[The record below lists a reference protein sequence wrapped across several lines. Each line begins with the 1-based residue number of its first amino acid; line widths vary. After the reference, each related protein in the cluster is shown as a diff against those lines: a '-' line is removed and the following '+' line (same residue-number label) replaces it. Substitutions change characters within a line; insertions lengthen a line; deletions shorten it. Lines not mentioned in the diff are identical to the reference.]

1 MYEKHSLKV
10 QDSDMEVLVFR
21 PEGEGPHPGLIVCQH
36 IPVSH
41 AGLEKD
47 PWQIGVG
54 ERLAKAGYVVVMP
67 WVFHWW
73 PAEADISVKR
83 DGFRDDWAVADL
95 AAAFDLLVA
104 RSDVDAERVG
114 IIGHCWGGRVS
125 WLGACHNPKLKA
137 LVTLYGGRIKVPLA
151 DGATPPIELVGGMG
165 CSVLGIFGNDDGN
178 PSPADVEDFRV
189 ALSKAGVPHVFHQYD
204 GAGHG
209 FQDDSNPDRYR
220 EAQSNDAWEKIEAF
234 LGDTLG

>member
-1 MYEKHSLKV
+1 MYEKHNLKV
-10 QDSDMEVLVFR
+10 LDSDMEVLVFL
-21 PEGEGPHPGLIVCQH
+21 PEGEGPHPALIVCQH

-83 DGFRDDWAVADL
+83 EGFRDDWAVADL
-95 AAAFDLLVA
+95 AAAFDFLVG
-104 RSDVDAERVG
+104 RSDVDADRVG
-114 IIGHCWGGRVS
+114 VIGHCWGGRVS

-137 LVTLYGGRIKVPLA
+137 LVTLYGGRIKASFV
-151 DGATPPIELVGGMG
+151 DGATPPVELVDGMG
-165 CSVLGIFGNDDGN
+165 CSVLGVFGNEDQN
-178 PSPADVEDFRV
+178 PSPADVDDLDT
-189 ALSKAGVPHVFHQYD
+189 ALTRAGVPHVFHRYD

-209 FQDDSNPDRYR
+209 FQDDSNPERYR
-220 EAQSNDAWEKIEAF
+220 ENQSNNAWKKILVF
-234 LGDTLG
+234 LQETL

>member
-1 MYEKHSLKV
+1 MYEKQNVRVL
-10 QDSDMEVLVFR
+10 DSDMEVLVFR
-21 PEGEGPHPGLIVCQH
+21 PEGPGPHPALIVCQH

-47 PWQIGVG
+47 PWQISVG
-54 ERLAKAGYVVVMP
+54 ERLAKAGYVVAMP

-95 AAAFDLLVA
+95 AVAFDLLVA
-104 RSDVDAERVG
+104 RADVDAKRVG

-125 WLGACHNPKLKA
+125 WLGACHNPELKA
-137 LVTLYGGRIKVPLA
+137 LVTLYGGRIKLPLA
-151 DGATPPIELVGGMG
+151 DGATPPIELVAGMG
-165 CSVLGIFGNDDGN
+165 CSVMGVFGNDDTN
-178 PSPADVEDFRV
+178 PSPEDVDDLDM
-189 ALSKAGVPHVFHQYD
+189 ALTQAGISHVFHRYD

-209 FQDDSNPDRYR
+209 FQDDSNPERYR
-220 EAQSNDAWEKIEAF
+220 EMQSNDAWGKITAF
-234 LGDTLG
+234 LAKTL

>member
-1 MYEKHSLKV
+1 MYEKHSLTV
-10 QDSDMEVLVFR
+10 LDSAMEVLVFT
-21 PEGEGPHPGLIVCQH
+21 PEGPGPHPALIVCQH

-54 ERLAKAGYVVVMP
+54 ERLARAGYVVAMP

-73 PAEADISVKR
+73 PAESDISVKR
-83 DGFRDDWAVADL
+83 EGFRDDWAVADL
-95 AAAFDLLVA
+95 AAAFELLVA
-104 RSDVDAERVG
+104 RADVDAKRVG

-125 WLGACHNPKLKA
+125 WLGACHNPDLKA
-137 LVTLYGGRIKVPLA
+137 LVTLYGGRIKIPLA
-151 DGATPPIELVGGMG
+151 DGATPPIELIAGMG
-165 CSVLGIFGNDDGN
+165 CSVMGVFGNDDTN
-178 PSPADVEDFRV
+178 PSPEDVDDLDA
-189 ALSKAGVPHVFHQYD
+189 ALTQAGISHVFHRYD

-220 EAQSNDAWEKIEAF
+220 EVQSNDAWRKITAF
-234 LGDTLG
+234 LAETL